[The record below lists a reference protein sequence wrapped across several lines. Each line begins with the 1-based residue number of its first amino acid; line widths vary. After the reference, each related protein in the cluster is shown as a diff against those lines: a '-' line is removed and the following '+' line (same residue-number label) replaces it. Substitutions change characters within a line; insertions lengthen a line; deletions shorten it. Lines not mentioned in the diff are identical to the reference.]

1 MELNQKKKIEEEIN
15 FKELLKSPIRL
26 FGWVFVYFF
35 LILLVLG
42 IFFGHKLIPISFNI
56 QSVGIIDSTTIKKEI
71 PESKGG
77 IIPAVDLTSIKT
89 PGSEMIAKGKELYD
103 ANCQSCHGA
112 NGMGD
117 GPAGIALN
125 PKPRNFHTADGW
137 TNGRTIDAMYKTL
150 QEGILT
156 RGMAAYEYLPP
167 QDRLD
172 IINYIRT
179 FTEFPP
185 ITDEQI
191 NSLDNTY
198 NLSVGINKPNT
209 IPIQKAKIKLE
220 EDSYDLQTVVINLRT
235 KIIQDKENTAAKL
248 LITNS
253 LDLNKVLLSFINLPV
268 KSFDDYAAGLTNAP
282 LTLGYRPTILQL
294 SSSEIK
300 AVYGYLNT
308 ISAKYRS

>member
-42 IFFGHKLIPISFNI
+42 IFFGYKLIPISFNI
-56 QSVGIIDSTTIKKEI
+56 QSVGIIDSTIIKKEI

-77 IIPAVDLTSIKT
+77 IIPAVDLSSVKT
-89 PGSEMIAKGKELYD
+89 PGTEMIAKGKELFD

-137 TNGRTIDAMYKTL
+137 TNGRTIDALYKTL
-150 QEGILT
+150 QEGILA

-167 QDRLD
+167 QDRFN

-179 FTEFPP
+179 FSEFPP

-198 NLSVGINKPNT
+198 NLSAGINKPNT
-209 IPIQKAKIKLE
+209 IPVYKAITKLE
-220 EDSYDLQTVVINLRT
+220 EDSYNLQTVIFNLKL
-235 KIIQDKENTAAKL
+235 KILQDSKTDGAKL
-248 LITNS
+248 LTKYS
-253 LDLNKVLLSFINLPV
+253 TDLNRVLLSFISMRD
-268 KSFDDYAAGLTNAP
+268 KSFNDYLVSLINTP
-282 LTLGYRPTILQL
+282 LTFGYRATILQL
-294 SSSEIK
+294 SSTEIK
-300 AVYGYLNT
+300 TIYDYLNT
-308 ISAKYRS
+308 ILVNI